1 MSEPLS
7 HRYDFLL
14 LFDVQDGNPNGDPD
28 AGNLPRIDAE
38 TQQGLVTDVA
48 MKRKLRNWVLARYDG
63 APPHMIYVTEGAVL
77 QNAKRA
83 AYATLGVKLD
93 ADEKKRQRGGDDID
107 QVRRWMCD
115 NYWDIRT
122 FGAVMSTGVS
132 AGQVRGPVQL
142 TFARSVDPVVSAEHA
157 ITRMAVETPEEAAKQ
172 QGDARTMG
180 RKFTVPYG
188 LYVARGFI
196 APHLAVKTGFTT
208 DDLEILKLALCGM
221 FEIDRSAAR
230 GFMATRGIYVF
241 RHDSALGNAPAAT
254 LFDRV
259 QINRRDSSAPA
270 RHFTDYAVSIDESA
284 LPAGVTLERWC

>member
-1 MSEPLS
+1 MSDLIS

-48 MKRKLRNWVLARYDG
+48 IKRKLRNWILARFDG
-63 APPHMIYVTEGAVL
+63 QPPNMIYVTEGAVL
-77 QNAKRA
+77 QNAKRT
-83 AYATLGVKLD
+83 AYATLGISLD
-93 ADEKKRQRGGDDID
+93 ADEKKRQRGGDNVE
-107 QVRRWMCD
+107 QVRKWMCD

-122 FGAVMSTGVS
+122 FGAVMSTAVS

-172 QGDARTMG
+172 LGDARTMG

-196 APHLAVKTGFTT
+196 APHLAAKTGFST
-208 DDLEILKLALCGM
+208 DDLETLKQALVGM
-221 FEIDRSAAR
+221 FELDRSAAR
-230 GFMATRGIYVF
+230 GFMATRGIYAF
-241 RHDSALGNAPAAT
+241 RHDSALGNAPAAD

-259 QINRRDSSAPA
+259 QITRADRDVPPRR
-270 RHFTDYAVSIDESA
+270 FTDYSVRLGDAP

>member
-1 MSEPLS
+1 MSEALS

-28 AGNLPRIDAE
+28 AGNMPRIDAE

-48 MKRKLRNWVLARYDG
+48 IKRKLRNWVLARFDG
-63 APPHMIYVTEGAVL
+63 VPPHMIYVTEGAVL

-83 AYATLGVKLD
+83 AYATLGIKLD

-107 QVRRWMCD
+107 QVRKWMCD
-115 NYWDIRT
+115 SYWDIRT

-180 RKFTVPYG
+180 RKFTLPYG

-196 APHLAVKTGFTT
+196 APHLAAKTGFTT
-208 DDLEILKLALCGM
+208 DDLDTLKQALRDM
-221 FEIDRSAAR
+221 FELDRSAAR
-230 GFMATRGIYVF
+230 GFMATRGIYAF
-241 RHDSALGNAPAAT
+241 RHDSALGNAPAAA
-254 LFDRV
+254 LFDLVR
-259 QINRRDSSAPA
+259 ISRRDSGAPP
-270 RHFTDYAVSIDESA
+270 RHFTDYAVTIDEAA